1 MRYFIWI
8 FLIALVAFRYFSTRV
23 TYNDGQ
29 QLRISG
35 QIIQEPT
42 IYPTAQRIFLSGIK
56 IYLQRFPEVHYGDN
70 VVIEGTYQDGELKKP
85 KLLSQRETNN
95 TLINFK
101 RKLVSFWQSVLPEP
115 HASLIA
121 GITLGYKSSLPE
133 SFVSDLR
140 KTGTTHVVVASGM
153 NVTFV
158 ATFMLTILLLVFSRR
173 RALVI
178 SFLGIVS
185 YCIVTGLEAPV
196 VRAAIMVSFTFLG
209 QVTGRVTQAMRL
221 TVLSALVMLIYK
233 PLWLVDI
240 GFILSFVA
248 TLSLLLFESK
258 VNRKLSLV
266 PEIFRES
273 LSTSLAA
280 QIGVAPIIF
289 LTFGQFNILSPII
302 NALVLWVVPL
312 IMIIGSVGGVIGL
325 VVPIAGKMII
335 YLSYPLTSWFIWIV
349 QNSAKI

>member
-8 FLIALVAFRYFSTRV
+8 FLTALILIRFFSTKI
-23 TYNDGQ
+23 TYSNGD

-35 QIIQEPT
+35 TIIQEPT
-42 IYPTAQRIFLSGIK
+42 VFPTSQRVFLSGIK
-56 IYLQRFPEVHYGDN
+56 IYLQRFPEVHYGDS
-70 VVIEGTYQDGELKKP
+70 VVVEGEYQDGELKKP
-85 KLLSQRETNN
+85 KLISKAETTNL
-95 TLINFK
+95 LINFK
-101 RKLVSFWQSVLPEP
+101 RKLVLFWQSVLPEP

-121 GITLGYKSSLPE
+121 GITLGYKSSLPQN
-133 SFVSDLR
+133 FVDDLR

-158 ATFMLTILLLVFSRR
+158 ATFLLTILVLVFPRPK
-173 RALVI
+173 ALTI
-178 SFLGIVS
+178 SLLGIIS
-185 YCIVTGLEAPV
+185 YCVITGLEAPV
-196 VRAAIMVSFTFLG
+196 VRAAVMASFTFLG
-209 QVTGRVTQAMRL
+209 QITGRITQAMRL
-221 TVLSALVMLIYK
+221 TILSALIMLIYK
-233 PLWLVDI
+233 PVWLTDI

-248 TLSLLLFESK
+248 TISLLLFESK
-258 VNRKLSLV
+258 VNSKLSLV

-273 LSTSLAA
+273 LSTSLSA

-289 LTFGQFNILSPII
+289 LTFGQFNILSPLI

-325 VVPIAGKMII
+325 IFPVVGKLII